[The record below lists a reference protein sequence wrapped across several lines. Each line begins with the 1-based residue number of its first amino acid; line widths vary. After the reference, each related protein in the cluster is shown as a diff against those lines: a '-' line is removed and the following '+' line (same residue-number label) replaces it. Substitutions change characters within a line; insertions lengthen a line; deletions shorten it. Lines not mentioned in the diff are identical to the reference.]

1 MLDFILNKS
10 LNLLINLKYLGL
22 FISSL
27 GFPVPIEMI
36 ISVLATKGNSI
47 YKIALISGSG
57 SVLGY
62 LFPYLLGYIFTIK
75 NPDTWLGGRARFLR
89 FDKEKIEK
97 SRKRIIKGSF
107 FYITLTRFLP
117 WLRVA
122 ASMAAGFF
130 RVNIFKHSLAVFIG
144 MFTYSLIIAYIGK
157 KVEGDLSALITYLK
171 MSDKWL
177 IVIVLTFAI
186 IYLGFRLRKQIARL
200 IIKISKK

>member
-47 YKIALISGSG
+47 YKIALVSGSG

>member
-27 GFPVPIEMI
+27 GFPVPIEMV